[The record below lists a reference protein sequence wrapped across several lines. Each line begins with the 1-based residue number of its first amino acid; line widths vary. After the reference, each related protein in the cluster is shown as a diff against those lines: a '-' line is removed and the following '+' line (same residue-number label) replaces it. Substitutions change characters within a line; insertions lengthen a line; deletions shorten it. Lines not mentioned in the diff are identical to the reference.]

1 MTLETDLHA
10 LEQQF
15 WTGDEEF
22 YRSHLDDKC
31 LVAFVDM
38 AGVMSKEDIA
48 KMVSKDPPH
57 WHNLKITGKGFVQPS
72 DTVAVLSY
80 QASGDRDRGG
90 HYEAIVSSG
99 YVKRKG
105 QWKMAFHQQTPLNA
119 TSAPG
124 MHG

>member
-31 LVAFVDM
+31 LIAFVDM
-38 AGVMSKEDIA
+38 TGVMSKDDIA
-48 KMVSKDPPH
+48 KMVSQDPPH
-57 WHNLKITGKGFVQPS
+57 WHNLKLTGKGFVQPA
-72 DTVAVLSY
+72 DTVAALSY
-80 QASGDRDRGG
+80 QASGDRENGR

-119 TSAPG
+119 TPAPG